1 MLEGLQSKNTTITHF
16 VQSWVKFATEKSE
29 LQPLLQPLVQIL
41 LEADTSRSRTSAAA
55 RRKKEE
61 DAISAH
67 AKYYHAPG
75 VVETEKEEILKD
87 QFSEIALH
95 YTQAFDARQVLYAF
109 SLFQS
114 VLAVDTA
121 TIVSSLG
128 EVRKASLS
136 QVGNLSAVGTA
147 EVHCECEVVHTQ
159 RSLLELLLAT
169 CVDFLRSEYPDSL
182 EMSLI
187 DFLDNLQVKTSAAEL
202 LSTILHEFVVILS
215 SPFAQAEDEIGSKL
229 TGVVSH
235 PSYVAA
241 LVTLCDIQT
250 IALLLSAHVV
260 QCLRD
265 VQSQDDAKQEDG
277 ESPGLEGATT
287 TQTEVWNRL
296 HTENSAVP
304 SPDDPTLVLRSL
316 FVHLLKL
323 LQKLIELD
331 AQCSL
336 SLNPT
341 TPVSTI
347 PQPSVSFVKQS
358 SKLTS
363 QLPRIQPSLMTAA
376 QPFFQALLLNVLADP
391 TLASLHSTLLCMF
404 TTILPN
410 LLNQLDELAPKVLK
424 QICKNLEMVIH
435 SPKTTGVTTTGPEND
450 QHFTTPQLFGGELA
464 VSYMESLVTI
474 VLWCYFGD
482 SQLPCSS
489 GLSQH
494 VPSMF
499 WKVNTITELEH
510 SGDPLSPMLKQPSTM
525 SWLFG
530 VFSTSNQKGVALN
543 DMGGKTPQVGIGSKV
558 GQYILMLLPAV
569 YNVVTEIWRHFCATA
584 VALATDGGHRKGV
597 ALRDLMHI
605 PEMGTAIERKRKI
618 EYEVLILCEHKLI
631 MKALLNRMLLVFR
644 TFVV

>member
-1 MLEGLQSKNTTITHF
+1 MLEGLQSKKTAITHF

-29 LQPLLQPLVQIL
+29 LQSLLQPLVRIL
-41 LEADTSRSRTSAAA
+41 LEADASRNRTSAAA
-55 RRKKEE
+55 KRKKEE
-61 DAISAH
+61 DTSSAH
-67 AKYYHAPG
+67 AKYYYTPG
-75 VVETEKEEILKD
+75 TVETEKEESLKD
-87 QFSEIALH
+87 QFSEIALQ

-109 SLFQS
+109 SLLQS
-114 VLAVDTA
+114 ILAVDTA

-128 EVRKASLS
+128 EVVMTASLN
-136 QVGNLSAVGTA
+136 QVGSLAAGGTA
-147 EVHCECEVVHTQ
+147 ELRSESEGARPQ

-182 EMSLI
+182 EMPLI
-187 DFLDNLQVKTSAAEL
+187 DCHDNLQVKTSAAEL
-202 LSTILHEFVVILS
+202 LNTILNEFVVILS
-215 SPFAQAEDEIGSKL
+215 SPFAQTESEIGNKL
-229 TGVVSH
+229 TGAISH

-250 IALLLSAHVV
+250 VVLLLSAHVV

-265 VQSQDDAKQEDG
+265 IQSQEHAKQEG
-277 ESPGLEGATT
+277 GGSPGVEGATIA
-287 TQTEVWNRL
+287 QTGAWSCL
-296 HTENSAVP
+296 STENNADP
-304 SPDDPTLVLRSL
+304 SPCDPTSVLRSL

-341 TPVSTI
+341 TPVSTF
-347 PQPSVSFVKQS
+347 PQPSVSFVRQS

-363 QLPRIQPSLMTAA
+363 QLPRIQPSLTTAA
-376 QPFFQALLLNVLADP
+376 QPFFQALLLNILADP
-391 TLASLHSTLLCMF
+391 ALASLHSTLLSMF

-424 QICKNLEMVIH
+424 QICKNLEMVVH
-435 SPKTTGVTTTGPEND
+435 LPKTAGATTTGPEND
-450 QHFTTPQLFGGELA
+450 KHSTAPQLFGGELA
-464 VSYMESLVTI
+464 VSYMESLVAI
-474 VLWCYFGD
+474 ILWCYFGD

-489 GLSQH
+489 ELSQH

-499 WKVNTITELEH
+499 WRVNTVSELDH

-530 VFSTSNQKGVALN
+530 VFSNSNPKGVALN
-543 DMGGKTPQVGIGSKV
+543 DMGAKTPQVGTGSKV
-558 GQYILMLLPAV
+558 GQYVLMLLPAV

-584 VALATDGGHRKGV
+584 VAMATDGGHHGKGV
-597 ALRDLMHI
+597 ALRDLLS
-605 PEMGTAIERKRKI
+605 ETGTASDRKKKI
-618 EYEVLILCEHKLI
+618 EHEVLIL
-631 MKALLNRMLLVFR
+631 
-644 TFVV
+644 

>member
-1 MLEGLQSKNTTITHF
+1 MLEGLQSKKTAVTHF
-16 VQSWVKFATEKSE
+16 VQSWVKFATDKSE
-29 LQPLLQPLVQIL
+29 LQSLLQPLVRIL
-41 LEADTSRSRTSAAA
+41 LEADTSRNRTSAAVK
-55 RRKKEE
+55 RKKEE
-61 DAISAH
+61 DTH
-67 AKYYHAPG
+67 AKYYYTPG
-75 VVETEKEEILKD
+75 TVETEKEESLKD
-87 QFSEIALH
+87 QFSEIALQ
-95 YTQAFDARQVLYAF
+95 YTQAFDARRVLYVF
-109 SLFQS
+109 SLLQS
-114 VLAVDTA
+114 ILAVDTA

-128 EVRKASLS
+128 EVVMTASLN
-136 QVGNLSAVGTA
+136 QVGSLAAGGTT
-147 EVHCECEVVHTQ
+147 EVHSESEGARTQ

-182 EMSLI
+182 EMPLI
-187 DFLDNLQVKTSAAEL
+187 DCHDNLQVKTSAAEL
-202 LSTILHEFVVILS
+202 LSTILNAFVVILS
-215 SPFAQAEDEIGSKL
+215 SPFAQTENEIGSKL

-235 PSYVAA
+235 PSYVTA
-241 LVTLCDIQT
+241 LVALCDIQT
-250 IALLLSAHVV
+250 IVLLLSAHVV

-265 VQSQDDAKQEDG
+265 IQGQESAKQEGG
-277 ESPGLEGATT
+277 ESPGVEGATAA
-287 TQTEVWNRL
+287 QTGVWNCL
-296 HTENSAVP
+296 HTENSADP
-304 SPDDPTLVLRSL
+304 SPCDPTSVLRSL

-347 PQPSVSFVKQS
+347 PQPSVSFVRQS

-363 QLPRIQPSLMTAA
+363 QLPRIQPSLTTAA

-391 TLASLHSTLLCMF
+391 ALASLHSALLCMF

-435 SPKTTGVTTTGPEND
+435 LPKTAGATTTNPEND
-450 QHFTTPQLFGGELA
+450 KHSTAPQLFSGELA

-474 VLWCYFGD
+474 ILWCYFGD

-489 GLSQH
+489 ELRQH

-499 WKVNTITELEH
+499 WKVNTIPELDH

-530 VFSTSNQKGVALN
+530 VFSNSNSKGVALN
-543 DMGGKTPQVGIGSKV
+543 DVGAKTPQVGTSSKV
-558 GQYILMLLPAV
+558 GQYVLMLLPAV

-584 VALATDGGHRKGV
+584 VAMATDGGHHRKGV
-597 ALRDLMHI
+597 ALRDLLS
-605 PEMGTAIERKRKI
+605 ETGTASERKRKI
-618 EYEVLILCEHKLI
+618 EHEVLVL
-631 MKALLNRMLLVFR
+631 
-644 TFVV
+644 

>member
-1 MLEGLQSKNTTITHF
+1 MLEGLQNKNTAITHF

-41 LEADTSRSRTSAAA
+41 LEADASRSRTSATT

-75 VVETEKEEILKD
+75 VVEREKEED
-87 QFSEIALH
+87 QFSEVALH

-109 SLFQS
+109 SLLQS
-114 VLAVDTA
+114 ILAVDTTA
-121 TIVSSLG
+121 IVSGLG
-128 EVRKASLS
+128 EVVMKASLN
-136 QVGNLSAVGTA
+136 QVGNLAAIRAVDVLSEG
-147 EVHCECEVVHTQ
+147 EVLHTQ

-169 CVDFLRSEYPDSL
+169 SVDFLRSEYPDSL
-182 EMSLI
+182 EMSLM
-187 DFLDNLQVKTSAAEL
+187 DYLDNLQVKISAAEL
-202 LSTILHEFVVILS
+202 LSTIVHEFVVILS
-215 SPFAQAEDEIGSKL
+215 SPFAQEEDEIGSKM

-241 LVTLCDIQT
+241 LVTLCDVQT

-265 VQSQDDAKQEDG
+265 VQSQDGAMQEDG
-277 ESPGLEGATT
+277 ESPGVEGVTT
-287 TQTEVWNRL
+287 TQTKVWNRL

-363 QLPRIQPSLMTAA
+363 QLPRIQPSLTTAA

-424 QICKNLEMVIH
+424 QICKNLDMVIH

-450 QHFTTPQLFGGELA
+450 KHFTTPQLFGGELA
-464 VSYMESLVTI
+464 VSYMESLVAI

-489 GLSQH
+489 DLSQH

-499 WKVNTITELEH
+499 WKANMITELEH

-530 VFSTSNQKGVALN
+530 VFSTSNQKGMALN
-543 DMGGKTPQVGIGSKV
+543 DVGAKTLQVGIGSKV

-569 YNVVTEIWRHFCATA
+569 YNVVTEIWRHFCTTA
-584 VALATDGGHRKGV
+584 VAMATDGGHRKGV
-597 ALRDLMHI
+597 ALRDLMHL
-605 PEMGTAIERKRKI
+605 PEIGTTIERKRKI
-618 EYEVLILCEHKLI
+618 EYEVLILC
-631 MKALLNRMLLVFR
+631 
-644 TFVV
+644 